1 MQDKDKKVF
10 LSIFRLCEVVDDVT
24 FKINLLKMLKVH
36 KGNNEANKKIMW
48 VINYFNSWFAQCGD
62 PLMNEQK
69 ITDEEIN
76 EAIK

>member
-1 MQDKDKKVF
+1 MQDKDKKLF
-10 LSIFRLCEVVDDVT
+10 LNIFCSCEVADNVT

-36 KGNNEANKKIMW
+36 KENNEANKKIMW

-62 PLMNEQK
+62 PILNKQK

-76 EAIK
+76 EIFK